1 MPRIVVECIAG
12 IGKAGYDSGM
22 DENTFECPNCGARI
36 YPEMLRCPQCGQI
49 MYPEDE
55 AEPAPEAES
64 SSAGWIG
71 ALGAVVIGWMA
82 ASAIALILQ
91 MIVAGLE
98 IPSEI
103 GRLASQILFIS
114 GPLGA
119 FTGGYLCALVARHH
133 QRLLG
138 GVVGIMLLP
147 VMILLASRLHEVSVD
162 LLLTPVMLLAGGLSV
177 LAGVGGGWSNSVF
190 TNRTDWKERWKVRG
204 WEDMLYQDLLRRVRF
219 NGSIAD
225 RLIEYERQQDPS
237 ATRLK
242 LIQNAIERWERDN
255 R

>member
-64 SSAGWIG
+64 SSARWVG
-71 ALGAVVIGWMA
+71 ALGATIIGWIA
-82 ASAIALILQ
+82 ASGVALLLQ
-91 MIVAGLE
+91 IIVAVLKNS
-98 IPSEI
+98 SEI
-103 GRLASQILFIS
+103 GWFASSVLFMS

-119 FTGGYLCALVARHH
+119 LTGGYLCALVARQH

-138 GVVGIMLLP
+138 GIVGIMLLP
-147 VMILLASRLHEVSVD
+147 ILVLLTTHWYEVTLD
-162 LLLTPVMLLAGGLSV
+162 LLLKPVMLLAGGLSIAAG
-177 LAGVGGGWSNSVF
+177 LAGGWLNLVITNS
-190 TNRTDWKERWKVRG
+190 TGWKDRWKVRG
-204 WEDMLYQDLLRRVRF
+204 WEDMLYQDLLRRARF